1 MKNEKFIQFRKRH
14 GFSQAKLADIMLIP
28 IKTIRNW
35 EYGKSIPSIEDME
48 KMASVFSVGHRD
60 IVNLFSPEKTKARE
74 EKEKEGELYDWL
86 VEQFWDCDTADE
98 FFCIMSL
105 FAIGKM
111 SGIITCGEYVFP
123 FEKVFAELHGSAA
136 VFADASENYIVL
148 TEYNISSISPVSVH
162 FDVYTFDIDME
173 CPMFPVDDSFQYG
186 SIQKIRISLF
196 NR

>member
-1 MKNEKFIQFRKRH
+1 
-14 GFSQAKLADIMLIP
+14 MLIP

-111 SGIITCGEYVFP
+111 SGTITCGEYVFP
-123 FEKVFAELHGSAA
+123 FEKVFAWISGS
-136 VFADASENYIVL
+136 F
-148 TEYNISSISPVSVH
+148 
-162 FDVYTFDIDME
+162 
-173 CPMFPVDDSFQYG
+173 C
-186 SIQKIRISLF
+186 
-196 NR
+196 